1 MERRNRIKKIT
12 LLVLIF
18 EVILSLSGCYRMK
31 EKKYYSDES
40 NYITEEAV
48 VISMNLY
55 EEKNSIYL
63 GLTQIDEAYQDNAF
77 KIEGEKAKL
86 LIERGIFEKI
96 ERGDKIMYTSAP
108 GYFGDGYCMPII
120 SISCDGEELLSF
132 EEGYK
137 NFMKLY

>member
-1 MERRNRIKKIT
+1 MKRKYYLKKIIC
-12 LLVLIF
+12 LLIIF
-18 EVILSLSGCYRMK
+18 EAVISLSGCYRMK

-77 KIEGEKAKL
+77 KIEGENAKL

-96 ERGDKIMYTSAP
+96 ESGDKIMYTSAP

-132 EEGYK
+132 EEGHE
-137 NFMKLY
+137 NLLNLY